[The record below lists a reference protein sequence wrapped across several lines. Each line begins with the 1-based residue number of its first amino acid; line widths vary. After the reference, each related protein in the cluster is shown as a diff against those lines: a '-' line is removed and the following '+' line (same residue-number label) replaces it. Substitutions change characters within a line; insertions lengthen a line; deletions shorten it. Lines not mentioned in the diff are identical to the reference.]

1 MGFSMYVLLSENI
14 AFCCFLILGFSITPE
29 PNVTVH
35 DIFVCMC
42 ELIWMCIRP
51 VSGHDCLVCKYEC
64 VCVCARL
71 FFVCTHI
78 WKAIF
83 CGVTWMH
90 MWEKGYTH
98 PRKLPLFL
106 SLKWKWL
113 RLWCSGRQRIA
124 GIRPPWETR
133 QPYTMKMTSRVD
145 WLGGT
150 CFQYATLCKRY
161 IWEISCQE
169 KATHEAP
176 FHPAEISLTFKK
188 KQRVCLLLRFIYR
201 YLLWF
206 IYHFL
211 CMFLEYLFT
220 LIYS

>member
-14 AFCCFLILGFSITPE
+14 AFCCFLNIVSALLQSLMWQFMEFLCACVSRYGC
-29 PNVTVH
+29 V
-35 DIFVCMC
+35 
-42 ELIWMCIRP
+42 RP
-51 VSGHDCLVCKYEC
+51 VSALECLVCMYEC
-64 VCVCARL
+64 VCACVPD
-71 FFVCTHI
+71 FFTCTHI

-90 MWEKGYTH
+90 IWEEGYTH
-98 PRKLPLFL
+98 PRKLPLLL

-113 RLWCSGRQRIA
+113 WPWCSGRERIA

-176 FHPAEISLTFKK
+176 FIQLKSVWPLKKTESLPSSA
-188 KQRVCLLLRFIYR
+188 L
-201 YLLWF
+201 YL
-206 IYHFL
+206 
-211 CMFLEYLFT
+211 
-220 LIYS
+220 